1 MNVNEA
7 GLDFRLDEDDSNEVI
22 LRLFLPKFLDTQLID
37 VDAQPKYVR
46 VKVKGKSF
54 QVVFR
59 SGIQGRKRLNSPG
72 TVHESLLQVRSQ
84 TR

>member
-1 MNVNEA
+1 MILGEPMNVNEA

-46 VKVKGKSF
+46 VKIKGRDPRTRAG
-54 QVVFR
+54 R
-59 SGIQGRKRLNSPG
+59 SSDRTAPHQKNGI
-72 TVHESLLQVRSQ
+72 
-84 TR
+84 